1 MLSPHFSLD
10 AQDRI
15 PTALAALHN
24 FIHTYDT
31 QEGDIPDDMAV
42 SRDDNPEYQG
52 QPIVSIEGHQGQ
64 LTMNMQEMRDRI
76 AQDMW
81 EDYQCILTEQSAL
94 QVQEDEGDTETKG
107 QISDD
112 DG

>member
-10 AQDRI
+10 TQAQI
-15 PTALAALHN
+15 PTALAAFHN
-24 FIHTYDT
+24 FIHTHNT

-42 SRDDNPEYQG
+42 SRDDNSEYQG
-52 QPIVSIEGHQGQ
+52 QPIISIEGHQGQ
-64 LTMNMQEMRDRI
+64 LTINMREMQDHI

-81 EDYQCILTEQSAL
+81 ENYQHILTEQSAL
-94 QVQEDEGDTETKG
+94 QVQEDEGDTEMEG

-112 DG
+112 DR